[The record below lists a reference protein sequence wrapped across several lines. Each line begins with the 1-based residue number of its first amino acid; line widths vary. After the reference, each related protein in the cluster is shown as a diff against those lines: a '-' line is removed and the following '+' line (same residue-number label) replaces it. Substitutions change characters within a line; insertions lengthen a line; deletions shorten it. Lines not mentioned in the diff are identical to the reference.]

1 MDPLK
6 VAAGFMAV
14 IYTSRKVL
22 GVLQNTYIFFVSSSI
37 LFGQNNLYR
46 RVTF

>member
-14 IYTSRKVL
+14 IYSSRKVL
-22 GVLQNTYIFFVSSSI
+22 GVLQNTFSFVSSSM
-37 LFGQNNLYR
+37 LFSQNNLYR
-46 RVTF
+46 HVTY

>member
-14 IYTSRKVL
+14 IYSFGKVC
-22 GVLQNTYIFFVSSSI
+22 GVLQNTYIFFCFI
-37 LFGQNNLYR
+37 LNLAQP
-46 RVTF
+46 VPSV